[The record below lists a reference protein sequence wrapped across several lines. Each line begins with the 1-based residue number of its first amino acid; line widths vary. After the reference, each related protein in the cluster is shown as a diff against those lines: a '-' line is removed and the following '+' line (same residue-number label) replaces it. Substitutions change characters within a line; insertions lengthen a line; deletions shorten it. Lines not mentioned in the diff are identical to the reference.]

1 MIVLLRFALGGGNFA
16 ISAGI
21 SMGAFAWQGQVVVIT
36 GASGGI
42 GAACARALDARGAQL
57 VLNARSESGLAALN
71 LPDALL
77 LHGDITLAATR
88 EQLVARTLDRFGRVD
103 VLVNNA
109 GVGVYWPPS
118 AARDEDTRRMFEV
131 NFFAPLALAQA
142 VVPAMRRQRSG
153 VIVNISSIAGK
164 VTLPWLTL
172 YSASK
177 FALSSATAGLRMELA
192 RDGIHVMAVY
202 PGYVKTQ
209 FQDHAIGA
217 YPPPEIAKG
226 KRFAISAQ
234 QCARDILRG
243 VERRSR
249 SVVTPGW
256 WRGFAGLHLLFPSLV
271 EARLIRMNA
280 GGGHR

>member
-1 MIVLLRFALGGGNFA
+1 MNKP
-16 ISAGI
+16 
-21 SMGAFAWQGQVVVIT
+21 AFSWQGQVVLIT

-42 GAACARALDARGAQL
+42 GAACARDLAKRGAQL
-57 VLNARSESGLAALN
+57 VLNARDESRLNALD
-71 LPDALL
+71 LPGALL
-77 LHGDITLAATR
+77 APGDITLATTR
-88 EQLVARTLDRFGRVD
+88 EQLIAQSLQRFGRID
-103 VLVNNA
+103 VLINNA

-118 AARDEDTRRMFEV
+118 SAHDSDTRQMFEV

-142 VVPAMRRQRSG
+142 AVPAMRRQRSG

-202 PGYVKTQ
+202 PGYVRTE

-217 YPPPEIAKG
+217 HPPPEIVKG
-226 KRFAISAQ
+226 KRFAISAE

-243 VERRSR
+243 VERRAR

-256 WRGFAGLHLLFPSLV
+256 WRGLAGLHLLFPKLV
-271 EARLIRMNA
+271 EARLNRINGA
-280 GGGHR
+280 GTSHAP